1 MVTCNIVTGIFRKTI
16 WRAFAV
22 VVVAESVQYHIDHQ
36 LYYFLLTMP
45 RNKNRIYMA
54 FYSRSKPDDYHMAV
68 LVSPKNPAPN
78 DTNTWRLHVMNKP
91 NPSRL
96 TQQEWKYEPL
106 EVIGRTGRLLALG
119 LLGKTDKSGKE
130 VSEML
135 GAVEVVQD
143 DIGWLCVYAEL

>member
-1 MVTCNIVTGIFRKTI
+1 
-16 WRAFAV
+16 
-22 VVVAESVQYHIDHQ
+22 
-36 LYYFLLTMP
+36 MP

-54 FYSRSKPDDYHMAV
+54 FYSRSKFDGYHMAV
-68 LVSPKNPAPN
+68 LVSPKNPNPN

-143 DIGWLCVYAEL
+143 DMGWNCKSWTFSAIEASRSPVSYWSSN

>member
-1 MVTCNIVTGIFRKTI
+1 
-16 WRAFAV
+16 
-22 VVVAESVQYHIDHQ
+22 
-36 LYYFLLTMP
+36 
-45 RNKNRIYMA
+45 MA

-143 DIGWLCVYAEL
+143 DIGWNCKS